1 MEAVTATRPALASEL
16 VRLAASGDEASFTRI
31 VATHH
36 VDMLKVC
43 LTVCGDQT
51 TAEEAVQAA
60 WALAWRRL
68 PSLREVDRLRP
79 WLVSIAA
86 NQARDAL
93 RKQRRRPVV
102 ELAIDEADSG
112 ADGGDPAARSGDI
125 DLRNAMARLDPT
137 DRALVALRY
146 VAGLDSGELGRALG
160 LSASGTR
167 ARLARILD
175 RLRTELGD
183 A

>member
-1 MEAVTATRPALASEL
+1 MEAGTATRAAIGSEL
-16 VRLAASGDEASFTRI
+16 VRLAVEGDETAFTRI
-31 VATHH
+31 VAAHH
-36 VDMLKVC
+36 GDMLKVC
-43 LTVCGDQT
+43 LAVCGDVDL
-51 TAEEAVQAA
+51 AEEAAQAA
-60 WALAWRRL
+60 WGLAWRRM
-68 PSLREVDRLRP
+68 PSLRDTDRLRS

-93 RKQRRRPVV
+93 RRRRRRPVV
-102 ELAIDEADSG
+102 ELDVADAASPSS
-112 ADGGDPAARSGDI
+112 DPARRPGDI
-125 DLRNAMARLDPT
+125 DLRNALAALDAT

-146 VAGLDSGELGRALG
+146 VAGLDSFELGRALG
-160 LSASGTR
+160 MSPSGTR

>member
-1 MEAVTATRPALASEL
+1 MEAATVTRPAIPSEL
-16 VRLAASGDEASFTRI
+16 VQLAAKGDAAAFTRI
-31 VATHH
+31 VAAHH
-36 VDMLKVC
+36 ADMLKVC
-43 LTVCGDQT
+43 LTICSDAT
-51 TAEEAVQAA
+51 IAEEAVQGA
-60 WALAWRRL
+60 WALAWRRM
-68 PSLREVDRLRP
+68 PSLRDADRLRS

-102 ELAIDEADSG
+102 ELSVADSDAG
-112 ADGGDPAARSGDI
+112 SGDPAGRSGDI
-125 DLRNAMARLDPT
+125 DLRNAMTKLDPT

-146 VAGLDSGELGRALG
+146 VAGLDSSELGRALG
-160 LSASGTR
+160 MSASGTR